1 MRKLLCFVA
10 LLMAAPVAAQ
20 APAAQWTATTFDFG
34 LQNVGSDTPLTISLQ
49 NNTSAQ
55 VAYNLFLEVNS
66 GQNPGEP
73 ECPFF
78 ITSPTF
84 DNTNNQLIVPAN
96 SSTSVVVE
104 FRPTVPGAKNVTI
117 VAADPNGV
125 QYAAWMYGDA
135 Q

>member
-1 MRKLLCFVA
+1 MRTLLCLLA

-20 APAAQWTATTFDFG
+20 APAAQWTAATFDFG
-34 LQNVGSDTPLTISLQ
+34 LQGVGSDTFLTISLQ

-55 VAYNLFLEVNS
+55 VAYNLFLEVNA

-73 ECPFF
+73 ECPFY

-96 SSTSVVVE
+96 SSTPVVVE

-117 VAADPNGV
+117 VAAAPNGV
-125 QYAAWMYGDA
+125 QYQAWMYGDA
-135 Q
+135 E